1 MSNNTITTVD
11 LTPEAAIPELAS
23 LLRRAAN
30 EAEELAAIVD
40 TTGNRLTDAGWELER
55 YRRATDLYHQALDG
69 LEAVASNMEAQ
80 AEQIREAYGRNSHVG
95 EKHTVVN

>member
-11 LTPEAAIPELAS
+11 LTPEAAIPKLAD

-30 EAEELAAIVD
+30 EAEELADTVD

-55 YRRATDLYHQALDG
+55 YRRAAALYHQALDE
-69 LEAVASNMEAQ
+69 LEAVAANMESQ
-80 AEQIREAYGRNSHVG
+80 AEKVREAYGRNSHVG
-95 EKHTVVN
+95 EKDTVVN